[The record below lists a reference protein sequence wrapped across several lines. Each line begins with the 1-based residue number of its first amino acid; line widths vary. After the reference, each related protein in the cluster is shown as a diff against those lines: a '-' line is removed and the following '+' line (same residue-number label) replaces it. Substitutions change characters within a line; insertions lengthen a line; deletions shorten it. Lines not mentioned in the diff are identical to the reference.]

1 LRVVPK
7 LIAKRL
13 TSRKAAKIQKFVVVV
28 NIYNALRAGKDRV
41 DQKSS
46 LAVLSNTVLTI
57 PAENHNDKTR
67 LNTVTI
73 TTHYEKITMSTKGS
87 TLPIRSQKYE
97 KEK

>member
-1 LRVVPK
+1 MRVVPK

-57 PAENHNDKTR
+57 PAENHNDKTG

-87 TLPIRSQKYE
+87 TLLKRSQKYE